1 MLLTAVVAAGC
12 SSGTKSVGGPT
23 KPTGDAPKG
32 TSSASPAPDTYTGAP
47 VQGGRNPLGAKFDFK
62 QVDKFAPYIRDLS
75 GGATFY
81 EVVWCDVQPAPGAA
95 PKWGTTDSAA
105 TSAERL
111 GLTLYLK
118 IRVGSC
124 ALTGGRGQHV
134 RGQKQKT
141 ESLMPKDLGQ
151 YERFVRSTV
160 ERYSKRGVHEY
171 AIENEINSVMMWAGT
186 PADYVRLLTVA
197 AKAIRTADPSARV
210 VDPGISSTA
219 YGVAIADR
227 LLSQG
232 RDAEA
237 ITAYQH
243 YYTRRTTRAKDFPA
257 AHDVASLRSA
267 LGTDQARRNL
277 AFLAAVNRLA
287 AAHVVDV
294 RQLHFYERW
303 DNVPALLDYVHA
315 TLPAGFPVE
324 AWEVGMFWQHGSA
337 DQPARAG
344 ELTKTVSLLL
354 AGGVRRVI
362 WLPVAA
368 NPNGRN
374 ADEPRYGLV
383 DPSGTVRATG
393 AALQALVTA
402 TRGASV
408 QSLNRAGVSGV
419 AFGRGGSSTVV
430 FWSDRGTTL
439 PGSAPSGA
447 VAENVG
453 GARVQWGG
461 GGLRL
466 GAQPVM
472 VVVPRPLTEALASL
486 LG

>member
-1 MLLTAVVAAGC
+1 MLLVAVVASGC
-12 SSGTKSVGGPT
+12 SSATKRAGGALKGQSSPSPTAGTYSGPLAQA
-23 KPTGDAPKG
+23 G
-32 TSSASPAPDTYTGAP
+32 
-47 VQGGRNPLGAKFDFK
+47 QNPLGTKFDYK
-62 QVDKFAPYIRDLS
+62 RVDNFAPYIKTLS

-81 EVVWCDVQPAPGAA
+81 ELVWCDVQPAPGAA
-95 PKWGTTDSAA
+95 PDWGTPDKAADSAQQ
-105 TSAERL
+105 L
-111 GLTLYLK
+111 GLTMYLK

-124 ALTGGRGQHV
+124 ELTGGRGQHV

-151 YERFVRSTV
+151 YEQFVRSTV

-171 AIENEINSVMMWAGT
+171 AIENEINSDTMWAGT
-186 PADYVRLLTVA
+186 PEDYVRLLTVA
-197 AKAIRTADPSARV
+197 AKAIRASDPSARV

-232 RDAEA
+232 HEAEA
-237 ITAYQH
+237 VAAYQH
-243 YYTRRTTRAKDFPA
+243 YYTRRTTRGNDFPA
-257 AHDVASLRSA
+257 AQDVAGLRSA

-287 AAHVVDV
+287 ADHVVDV
-294 RQLHFYERW
+294 RQLHFYEQW

-315 TLPAGFPVE
+315 TLPANFPVE
-324 AWEVGMFWQHGSA
+324 AWEVGMFWQNGSA
-337 DQPARAG
+337 DQQARAG

-362 WLPVAA
+362 WLPLAA
-368 NPNGRN
+368 DPNGRN

-383 DPSGTVRATG
+383 DPNGTVRATG
-393 AALQALVTA
+393 AALEALATA

-408 QSLNRAGVSGV
+408 QSLNRPGVRGV
-419 AFGRGGSSTVV
+419 AFGHGSSSTLV
-430 FWSDRGTTL
+430 FWSDQGTTL
-439 PGSAPSGA
+439 PGSAPSGV

-453 GARVQWGG
+453 GARVEWGG

-472 VVVPRPLTEALASL
+472 VVVPRPLTEALGTV

>member
-1 MLLTAVVAAGC
+1 MLLVAVVASGC
-12 SSGTKSVGGPT
+12 SSATDRAGG
-23 KPTGDAPKG
+23 APKG
-32 TSSASPAPDTYTGAP
+32 QPTPSASTYTGPP
-47 VQGGRNPLGAKFDFK
+47 VQGGQNPLGAKFDYK
-62 QVDKFAPYIRDLS
+62 RVDNFAPYIKSLS

-81 EVVWCDVQPAPGAA
+81 ELVWCDVQPGPAA
-95 PKWGTTDSAA
+95 PPDWGTPDKAADSAQQ
-105 TSAERL
+105 L

-124 ALTGGRGQHV
+124 AFTGGRGAHV

-141 ESLMPKDLGQ
+141 ESLMPTDLGQ
-151 YERFVRSTV
+151 YEQFVRDTV

-171 AIENEINSVMMWAGT
+171 ALENEINSDTMWAGT

-197 AKAIRTADPSARV
+197 VKAIRASDPSARV

-232 RDAEA
+232 HDAEA
-237 ITAYQH
+237 VAAYSH
-243 YYTRRTTRAKDFPA
+243 YYTRRTTRGSDFPA
-257 AHDVASLRSA
+257 VRDAAGLRSA

-287 AAHVVDV
+287 ADHVVDI
-294 RQLHFYERW
+294 RQLHFYEQW

-315 TLPAGFPVE
+315 TLPANFPVE
-324 AWEVGMFWQHGSA
+324 AWEVGMFWQGGTA
-337 DQPARAG
+337 DQQARAG
-344 ELTKTVSLLL
+344 ELTKTVALLL

-362 WLPVAA
+362 WLPLAA
-368 NPNGRN
+368 DPNGRN

-383 DPSGTVRATG
+383 DPDGKVRATG
-393 AALQALVTA
+393 AALAALVAA

-408 QSLNRAGVSGV
+408 QSLNQAGVRGV
-419 AFGRGGSSTVV
+419 AFGHSGSSTLV
-430 FWSDRGTTL
+430 FWSDKGTTL
-439 PGSAPSGA
+439 PGSAPTGA

-453 GARVQWGG
+453 GPRVDWGG

-466 GAQPVM
+466 GGQPVL
-472 VVVPRPLTEALASL
+472 VAVPRPLTEAVGAV